1 MRRDCPNTA
10 LNYYQN
16 LLRRRIV
23 SDGRETTQRL
33 PEHCPSAF
41 YNKNSELTS
50 PLIEVQILPI
60 IFCPYYPETEKGQN
74 RSPVLNLIQPN
85 IEFVANPFCNRI
97 RHQCRIYPLRSHHS
111 VRHYG
116 GCFFVRLGVKST
128 MRCLFRL
135 CVVVV
140 KV

>member
-23 SDGRETTQRL
+23 SEGRETTQRL

-50 PLIEVQILPI
+50 PLIEIQILPI
-60 IFCPYYPETEKGQN
+60 IFRLYYPETEKGQN
-74 RSPVLNLIQPN
+74 RSPVISGVNNYYYYSYLIN
-85 IEFVANPFCNRI
+85 VFYKIGGDKISGRLFVNSIDCYYFC
-97 RHQCRIYPLRSHHS
+97 
-111 VRHYG
+111 YG
-116 GCFFVRLGVKST
+116 GKIYSGNNKTRWYEIL
-128 MRCLFRL
+128 
-135 CVVVV
+135 
-140 KV
+140 

>member
-23 SDGRETTQRL
+23 SEGRETTQRL

-50 PLIEVQILPI
+50 PLIEVKVCEDYIHSFI
-60 IFCPYYPETEKGQN
+60 DEHERDVEPEE
-74 RSPVLNLIQPN
+74 
-85 IEFVANPFCNRI
+85 EE
-97 RHQCRIYPLRSHHS
+97 
-111 VRHYG
+111 
-116 GCFFVRLGVKST
+116 
-128 MRCLFRL
+128 
-135 CVVVV
+135 
-140 KV
+140 